1 MTDPTEDI
9 PADGPL
15 GQGDGDLGL
24 GALGPGVPGAVG
36 IGATVE
42 PTEQLDRPL
51 ERMEPPR
58 PVVTD
63 VPHPAAGRALP
74 IQDVELPE
82 GEVSLLGPVVG
93 HRSEPSGAVT
103 SIGRADQPR
112 GYTCRSRDPSSVS
125 ADCLFWG
132 RPTLVGTE
140 PLSMTAVFCH
150 NAADRKADTW

>member
-1 MTDPTEDI
+1 MTDPAEDI

-15 GQGDGDLGL
+15 GQGQGDLGL
-24 GALGPGVPGAVG
+24 GALGLGVAGAVG

-42 PTEQLDRPL
+42 PAEQLDGPL

-63 VPHPAAGRALP
+63 VHHPAAGRALP
-74 IQDVELPE
+74 IQDVEFPQ
-82 GEVSLLGPVVG
+82 GEVGLLGPVVG

-125 ADCLFWG
+125 ADCIKFDESTEYCIFTT
-132 RPTLVGTE
+132 RGTHQ
-140 PLSMTAVFCH
+140 PY
-150 NAADRKADTW
+150 DTP